1 MHMQAIYYA
10 TRCHIAYVVP
20 SAEKMVA
27 LIYTDTQPCLDVVVR
42 HLLHDAFQVVKH
54 PSVFALSLQ
63 CCSALPWLVLC
74 MHLSKLVEKCKVC
87 QISLTLSILCILSG
101 IYAIM
106 QDTS

>member
-10 TRCHIAYVVP
+10 TRCHITYVVP

-27 LIYTDTQPCLDVVVR
+27 LIYADTQPCLDVVVC
-42 HLLHDAFQVVKH
+42 HLLHDPFQVVKH

-63 CCSALPWLVLC
+63 CCSALPWLVLY
-74 MHLSKLVEKCKVC
+74 MHLSKLVEKYKVC

-101 IYAIM
+101 FYAIM